1 MSELTRTIVDYAEDG
16 NAVEVR
22 NALYNAI
29 QDKIMDHIE
38 SEKQRV
44 AQSMFNKPEQS
55 DEPSQATETETV
67 IGAQEGEEV

>member
-1 MSELTRTIVDYAEDG
+1 MSELTKTIVDYAEDG

-29 QDKIMDHIE
+29 QDKVMDHIE
-38 SEKQRV
+38 AEKQRV
-44 AQSMFNKPEQS
+44 AQSMFNKLE
-55 DEPSQATETETV
+55 EPQQATETETV

>member
-1 MSELTRTIVDYAEDG
+1 MTEATKAIVDYAEDG

-29 QDKIMDHIE
+29 QDRIMDHLDA
-38 SEKQRV
+38 EKQRI
-44 AQSMFNKPEQS
+44 AKSMFNTQQEPQQS
-55 DEPSQATETETV
+55 TETEVV

>member
-29 QDKIMDHIE
+29 QDKIMGHIE

-44 AQSMFNKPEQS
+44 AQSMFNKPEES
-55 DEPSQATETETV
+55 SEPSQSTETETV